1 MKKSTLLLTVAITF
15 MFFGCSEKSVTHLEN
30 DSNYLSSIPEE
41 YVTETELESKG
52 YLTEHQDI
60 SGKVDK
66 SEPKKEKSI
75 NEILAELLLAEF
87 QDDLGSWSA
96 CVVYDGKEY
105 TSLDDFLN
113 RDK

>member
-1 MKKSTLLLTVAITF
+1 MKKSTLLFTFAIAF
-15 MFFGCSEKSVTHLEN
+15 MFFGCSEKSVTYSEK
-30 DSNYLSSIPEE
+30 S
-41 YVTETELESKG
+41 VTHSEPKN
-52 YLTEHQDI
+52 
-60 SGKVDK
+60 

-75 NEILAELLLAEF
+75 NEILAEALLAEF
-87 QDDLGSWSA
+87 QDDLGSWNA